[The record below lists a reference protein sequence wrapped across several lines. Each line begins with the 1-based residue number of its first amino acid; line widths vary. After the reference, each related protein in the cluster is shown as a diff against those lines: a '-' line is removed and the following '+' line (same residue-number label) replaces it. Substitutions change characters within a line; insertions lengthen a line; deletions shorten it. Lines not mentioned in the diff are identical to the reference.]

1 MVLLLL
7 VCGYFK
13 CSNQAPQRLWPVVS
27 HTPHPTCPPGLL
39 SSDRSQLPGNSRPP
53 ARYACA
59 GIFRSLSW
67 ARSEPT
73 IPGVLAGCA
82 GGGSA
87 QLPCFCVGGRAFCV
101 SSPQTRQ
108 ANGELRQRRIRPQ
121 STLHPASSGGVLVL
135 LAARSLAQLMWAAA
149 EAAATWT
156 WVIQPLRGS
165 RGEKATNQ
173 AWTSAPCVQSSNNSA
188 FGARSTRW
196 PLIFR
201 ARRSDVTHQQAT
213 APPP

>member
-1 MVLLLL
+1 M
-7 VCGYFK
+7 G
-13 CSNQAPQRLWPVVS
+13 
-27 HTPHPTCPPGLL
+27 T
-39 SSDRSQLPGNSRPP
+39 
-53 ARYACA
+53 
-59 GIFRSLSW
+59 
-67 ARSEPT
+67 
-73 IPGVLAGCA
+73 
-82 GGGSA
+82 A
-87 QLPCFCVGGRAFCV
+87 QLPCFCVGGREFCV

-108 ANGELRQRRIRPQ
+108 ANSKLRQRRSRPQ
-121 STLHPASSGGVLVL
+121 STLQPASSGVFLIL
-135 LAARSLAQLMWAAA
+135 LAARYLAQLMWAAA

-201 ARRSDVTHQQAT
+201 ARRSDETHQQAT
-213 APPP
+213 APQPCTGGRAMWRRRFSAAHPRRPGSGAVRNQQELNEAAGLGARAGSAACRATQRDITGVR